1 MSSLDPATAE
11 APDPSILRAERRL
24 RLLEELSEIG
34 MDLARALRREV
45 LAKTE
50 QAENISNCEDGSP
63 GPSPAR
69 ATPAAKGPDPAD
81 AFARI
86 SRAVRLTLSLEAK
99 TDEALRALRAGLP
112 VEAEARREEAARRAE
127 SDAET
132 RKEDLTAK
140 VHRLVVD
147 VIDREAADPGEAER
161 VEDALDE
168 RLEDDEAYAH
178 LVGLP
183 LRETV
188 QRLCDDLLLTPDWSR
203 WTGDD
208 WAPREPFFRP
218 KWSEFWEPNR
228 RSLDNRVAAGP
239 AKLE

>member
-1 MSSLDPATAE
+1 MNCGWAIWPSRSASSRSGA
-11 APDPSILRAERRL
+11 
-24 RLLEELSEIG
+24 
-34 MDLARALRREV
+34 
-45 LAKTE
+45 
-50 QAENISNCEDGSP
+50 SNTTSP
-63 GPSPAR
+63 TTTKAASPT
-69 ATPAAKGPDPAD
+69 TPAAKGPDPAD

-86 SRAVRLTLSLEAK
+86 SRAVRLTLALEAK

-132 RKEDLTAK
+132 RKEDLTRK

-147 VIDREAADPGEAER
+147 VIDREAADPGDAEY

-218 KWSEFWEPNR
+218 KWSEFHQPNR
-228 RSLDNRVAAGP
+228 RSLDNRAPPDP
-239 AKLE
+239 AKRE